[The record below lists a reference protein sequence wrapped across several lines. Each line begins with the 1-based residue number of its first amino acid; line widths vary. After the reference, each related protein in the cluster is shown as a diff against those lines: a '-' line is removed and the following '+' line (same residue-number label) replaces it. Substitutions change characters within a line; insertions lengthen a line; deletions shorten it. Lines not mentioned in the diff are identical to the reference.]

1 MPVTFIVIVLLVAGV
16 LWWYRRKMI
25 KEAAD
30 DVADVLGRVRGSV
43 RRERL
48 EGKDEMSAL
57 TAIDDPVVAA
67 ATLILAIATDGPRM
81 TREREQALGEVI
93 AGVAAQSRADDAI
106 DYAKWAAG
114 RVDDAGVVI
123 DTLTPLLRERLDE
136 AEKSDLITMARRVA
150 TAGGPPLPMLETR
163 MHKLRQK
170 LGVVVH

>member
-1 MPVTFIVIVLLVAGV
+1 MPVVFIVIVMVVAGV

-67 ATLILAIATDGPRM
+67 ATLILAIATDGPHL
-81 TREREQALGEVI
+81 TKERERALRKVI
-93 AGVAAQSRADDAI
+93 AGVAAQGRVDDAI
-106 DYAKWAAG
+106 DYARWAAG
-114 RVDDAGVVI
+114 RVGDAGVVI
-123 DTLTPLLRERLDE
+123 DTLAPLLHERLNE

-163 MHKLRQK
+163 MHKLRQR
-170 LGVVVH
+170 LGVAVH